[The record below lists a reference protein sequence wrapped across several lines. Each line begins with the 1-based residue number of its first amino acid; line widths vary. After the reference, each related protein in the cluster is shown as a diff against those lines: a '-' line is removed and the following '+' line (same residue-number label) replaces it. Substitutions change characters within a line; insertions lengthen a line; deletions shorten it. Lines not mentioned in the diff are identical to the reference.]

1 MGVRQVWNFPEYAGL
16 HFYHHETMNLIP
28 DTTVSVTV
36 NLTNGKTDTLTVT
49 VPADKMSHK
58 LVADTVE
65 TTYGTNNIV
74 DFSIND

>member
-1 MGVRQVWNFPEYAGL
+1 MK
-16 HFYHHETMNLIP
+16 LIP

-49 VPADKMSHK
+49 VPADKMSYQ

>member
-1 MGVRQVWNFPEYAGL
+1 
-16 HFYHHETMNLIP
+16 MNIIP
-28 DTTVSVTV
+28 DTSVTVTV
-36 NLTNGKTDTLTVT
+36 NLTNGKTETMTVT

-65 TTYGTNNIV
+65 TTYGSNNIV